1 MKITPLVAAM
11 VAVLTLG
18 ACSAAPV
25 GPEST
30 TTAPSFELSNTAS
43 GTTTSTTCQTLT
55 TSTTTT
61 TTTDTTVSTTQFSA
75 SGTYAVA
82 YGSTLVLSCS

>member
-11 VAVLTLG
+11 VAALTLG

-30 TTAPSFELSNTAS
+30 STAPSFELSNTAS

-55 TSTTTT
+55 TSSTTT